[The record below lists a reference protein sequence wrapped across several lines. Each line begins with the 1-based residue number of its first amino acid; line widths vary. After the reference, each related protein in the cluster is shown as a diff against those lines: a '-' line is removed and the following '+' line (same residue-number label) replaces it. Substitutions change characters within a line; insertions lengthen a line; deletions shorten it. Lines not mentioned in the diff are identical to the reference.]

1 MKGIFQD
8 NKGYYTGIARK
19 QERFVLSESSSN
31 VFGEG
36 REGEQEKEVLTVLC
50 VCVCEWER
58 QSDWGLSTTFS
69 KPIFILVLET
79 NPKMRGEE
87 C

>member
-50 VCVCEWER
+50 VCVC
-58 QSDWGLSTTFS
+58 
-69 KPIFILVLET
+69 V
-79 NPKMRGEE
+79 
-87 C
+87 